1 MTAVS
6 FEPRNSLTGR
16 IAALENGLT
25 TARKYICSER
35 QALLD
40 MCDACDDG
48 APDLATLSPA
58 MRAELEELVAD
69 LATVDALLA
78 GGPRGGVGDGIIVV
92 GDDRYMRDAR
102 GSLTP
107 VNMIKAK
114 DQLQDETV
122 RKVIGYAVELSEQVS
137 RFAGHT
143 FADLNAFQSLLEQ
156 EYGAP
161 KGGAKGNVTS
171 QSYDGLYK
179 VTVQIADILDL
190 GPELQT
196 AKALFDACL
205 LKWGAES
212 RPELRAIVNTVFSVE
227 KEGQINRSGLF
238 QVLRLEVD
246 DPDWT
251 RAQQALRDAIRP
263 VATKRYTRFYR
274 RASVDARWEPIVIDL
289 ARA

>member
-1 MTAVS
+1 MNAIS
-6 FEPRNSLTGR
+6 SEFGISLTGR
-16 IAALENGLT
+16 IAALEHALA
-25 TARKYICSER
+25 TARKYMLSEKS
-35 QALLD
+35 ALVE
-40 MCDACDDG
+40 MCDVGADG
-48 APDLATLSPA
+48 APDLDTLSPGMA
-58 MRAELEELVAD
+58 ADYEQLVAD
-69 LATVDALLA
+69 LASVDALLA
-78 GGPRGGVGDGIIVV
+78 PAPRGGVDDGVTLV
-92 GDDRYMRDAR
+92 GDIRYMRDAR
-102 GSLTP
+102 GSLIP
-107 VNMIKAK
+107 VSMIKAK
-114 DQLQDETV
+114 DVLQDEMV
-122 RKVIGYAVELSEQVS
+122 RKIIGYAIELSGQVS
-137 RFAGHT
+137 RFAAHT

-156 EYGAP
+156 EYDAP
-161 KGGAKGNVTS
+161 KGGAKGNVTFL
-171 QSYDGLYK
+171 SYDGLYK
-179 VTVQIADILDL
+179 ITVQIADILDL

-274 RASVDARWEPIVIDL
+274 RASVDARWEPIVIDM